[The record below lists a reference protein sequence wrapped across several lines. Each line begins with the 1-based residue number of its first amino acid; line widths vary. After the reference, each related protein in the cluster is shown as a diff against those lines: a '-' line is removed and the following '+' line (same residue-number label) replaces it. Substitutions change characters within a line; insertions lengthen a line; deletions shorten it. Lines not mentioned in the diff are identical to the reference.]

1 MVNIIFLGA
10 AGSGK
15 GTQAQLLAD
24 KFSLIAISAG
34 DLLRKEVEDR
44 SKIGNE
50 VSSIMKE
57 GKLVA
62 DELIAEM
69 IKNRI
74 LKDDCKKGF
83 ILDGFPRNINQAK
96 ILDHMLESI
105 GKKIDL
111 VFEFQADQE
120 ILLKRITGRFSCKN
134 CGEIYNRYFKD
145 TIKPNICDKC
155 GSQSFINRSD
165 DAEEGAI
172 KNRFEIFNRSIKEML
187 DYYAKKDLIYSL
199 DALKDVA
206 FVFDNVAA
214 VVSPF
219 FKATIEG

>member
-1 MVNIIFLGA
+1 MVNVVFLGA

-34 DLLRKEVEDR
+34 DLLRKEVEDQ
-44 SKIGNE
+44 SEIGNK

-74 LKDDCKKGF
+74 LKDDCKNGF
-83 ILDGFPRNINQAK
+83 ILDGFPRNINQAR
-96 ILDHMLESI
+96 ILDQMLESI

-111 VFEFQADQE
+111 VFEFKADQE
-120 ILLKRITGRFSCKN
+120 ILLKRITGRFSCQD
-134 CGEIYNRYFKD
+134 CGEIYNRYFKN
-145 TIKPNICDKC
+145 TIKSNICDKC
-155 GSQSFINRSD
+155 GSQNFINRSD
-165 DAEEGAI
+165 DAKEEAI

-187 DYYAKKDLIYSL
+187 DYYVKKDLIYSV

-206 FVFDNVAA
+206 FVFDNLVK

-219 FKATIEG
+219 FGATIEG